1 MVHIS
6 EDSQKLELH
15 TTIVSDLQQLL
26 FLADTNDKVYLLIF
40 PPERTDQDAAS
51 SQIEYQQI
59 SKFCNLLSKYSTVC
73 ILTTSPDAA
82 RLHPYLENFVN
93 LKTWIAI
100 KSPVKTSLYQ
110 GKLPE
115 NHLALLIFTRY
126 KEALKHCKTRIQ
138 YTYCPF
144 CGKTT
149 KDYGGK
155 KHLYHAFGT
164 LMSDVW
170 RDLEF
175 NPYIDKEPL
184 LDRLQDIFG
193 IGLYKQIKIIDFTQC
208 NSLVSQF
215 ANQATFTEEPLE
227 LTNILESQL
236 IQGDCLEILRA
247 IPDNSIDFCF
257 ADPPYNLK
265 KKYQGYNDELEL
277 IEYFNWCDRWI
288 SELSRILKPGRTCA
302 ILNIPLW
309 AIRHYQHLCSI
320 LNYQSWI
327 VWEALGLPVRMI
339 MPAHYSILCF
349 SKGVSRPLPGLSFV
363 DYGNIQE
370 NSLLPLAESFCIRQ
384 SCISNRRHNNF
395 YDRKYLTDLWHDI
408 HRLKHNSRRVEH
420 PCQLPPLLMQRL
432 ISLFT
437 LPTEVILDC
446 FNGSGTSTL
455 TAQQLNR
462 RFIGIE
468 LSQQYHDLAIERH
481 RQLTQGQDPF
491 GRQTVTPTA
500 KNSRVQRVTK
510 QKYEVTKKQLQL
522 EIKSIAEGLG
532 RLPTRAEVEILSSNP
547 IEYFDRYF
555 INWGEACAAARTTG
569 MSEFPLTD
577 KSNQLQLEI
586 DFNTN

>member
-1 MVHIS
+1 MAHIS
-6 EDSQKLELH
+6 ENTQKLESDI
-15 TTIVSDLQQLL
+15 TIVSDLQYLT
-26 FLADTNDKVYLLIF
+26 FLADTEDKVYLLIF
-40 PPERTDQDAAS
+40 PPERTDQDGANS
-51 SQIEYQQI
+51 KLEYQQV
-59 SKFCNLLSKYSTVC
+59 SNFCNLLSEYSTVC
-73 ILTTSPDAA
+73 ILTTPPDAA
-82 RLHPYLENFVN
+82 RLQPYLEKFIN
-93 LKTWIAI
+93 LKLWIVI
-100 KSPVKTSLYQ
+100 KHPIKTSPFQ
-110 GKLPE
+110 SELPE

-126 KEALKHCKTRIQ
+126 KEALKHCKTRIK
-138 YTYCPF
+138 YSYCPF

-170 RDLEF
+170 RDIEF
-175 NPYIDKEPL
+175 TPYIDIEPL

-193 IGLYKQIKIIDFTQC
+193 IGLYKQIKVIDFTQC
-208 NSLVSQF
+208 NSLTSQF
-215 ANQATFTEEPLE
+215 ANHTTFENKPLE
-227 LTNILESQL
+227 VTDIPESQL

-247 IPDNSIDFCF
+247 IPDDSIDFCF

-265 KKYQGYNDELEL
+265 KTYQGYNDQLEL
-277 IEYFNWCDRWI
+277 IEYFAWCDRWL
-288 SELSRILKPGRTCA
+288 SELARILKPGRTCA
-302 ILNIPLW
+302 ILNIPLR
-309 AIRHYQHLCSI
+309 AIRHYQHLCSV

-349 SKGVSRPLPGLSFV
+349 SKGGSRHLPGLSFTSH
-363 DYGNIQE
+363 DNIE
-370 NSLLPLAESFCIRQ
+370 KNSLLPLAEFFCNRQ

-395 YDRKYLTDLWHDI
+395 YEQNYITDLWYDI
-408 HRLKHNSRRVEH
+408 HRLKHNSRRVDH

-437 LPTEVILDC
+437 LPNEVILDC

-491 GRQTVTPTA
+491 GKQTATPEA
-500 KNSRVQRVTK
+500 KNSRVQRIPK

-522 EIKSIAEGLG
+522 EVKRIAKELG

-547 IEYFDRYF
+547 IDYFDKYF

-569 MSEFPLTD
+569 MSEFPLIYESD
-577 KSNQLQLEI
+577 PLQLEI

>member
-1 MVHIS
+1 
-6 EDSQKLELH
+6 
-15 TTIVSDLQQLL
+15 
-26 FLADTNDKVYLLIF
+26 
-40 PPERTDQDAAS
+40 
-51 SQIEYQQI
+51 
-59 SKFCNLLSKYSTVC
+59 
-73 ILTTSPDAA
+73 
-82 RLHPYLENFVN
+82 
-93 LKTWIAI
+93 
-100 KSPVKTSLYQ
+100 
-110 GKLPE
+110 
-115 NHLALLIFTRY
+115 
-126 KEALKHCKTRIQ
+126 
-138 YTYCPF
+138 
-144 CGKTT
+144 
-149 KDYGGK
+149 
-155 KHLYHAFGT
+155 
-164 LMSDVW
+164 MSDVW
-170 RDLEF
+170 RDIEF
-175 NPYIDKEPL
+175 NPYIEIEPL
-184 LDRLQDIFG
+184 VNRLQDIFG
-193 IGLYKQIKIIDFTQC
+193 IRLYEEIKIIDFTQC
-208 NSLVSQF
+208 NSLASQYT
-215 ANQATFTEEPLE
+215 NYTRSENESLE
-227 LTNILESQL
+227 LTHILESQL
-236 IQGDCLEILRA
+236 IQGDCLEILRT

-265 KKYQGYNDELEL
+265 KTYQGYNDEVKL
-277 IEYFNWCDRWI
+277 IEYFAWCDRWI

-349 SKGVSRPLPGLSFV
+349 SKGVSRPLPGLSFTGN
-363 DYGNIQE
+363 GNIQE
-370 NSLLPLAESFCIRQ
+370 NSLLPFAEFFCTRQ

-468 LSQQYHDLAIERH
+468 LSQQYHDLAMERH

-491 GRQTVTPTA
+491 GKQTGTPTA
-500 KNSRVQRVTK
+500 KNSRVQRVPK

-522 EIKSIAEGLG
+522 EIKGIAEDLG
-532 RLPTRAEVEILSSNP
+532 RLPTRAEVEILSTNP
-547 IEYFDRYF
+547 IEYFDEYF

-577 KSNQLQLEI
+577 ESDRLQLEI
-586 DFNTN
+586 DFKTN

>member
-6 EDSQKLELH
+6 ENSQALKLH
-15 TTIVSDLQQLL
+15 TTIVSDLQQLE
-26 FLADTNDKVYLLIF
+26 FLADTNDKVYILIF
-40 PPERTDQDAAS
+40 PPERTDQDAAN

-59 SKFCNLLSKYSTVC
+59 SKFCNLLSEHSTIC
-73 ILTTSPDAA
+73 ILTTPPDAA
-82 RLHPYLENFVN
+82 RLQTYIEKFVN
-93 LKTWIAI
+93 LKLWIAI
-100 KSPVKTSLYQ
+100 KCPAKVSICQS
-110 GKLPE
+110 KLPE
-115 NHLALLIFTRY
+115 HHLALLIFTRY
-126 KEALKHCKTRIQ
+126 KGALKHCKTRIK
-138 YTYCPF
+138 YTYCPS

-170 RDLEF
+170 RDIEF
-175 NPYIDKEPL
+175 NPYIEIEPL
-184 LDRLQDIFG
+184 VNRLQDIFG
-193 IGLYKQIKIIDFTQC
+193 IRLYEEIKIIDFTQC
-208 NSLVSQF
+208 NSLASQYT
-215 ANQATFTEEPLE
+215 NYTRSENESLE
-227 LTNILESQL
+227 LTHILESQL
-236 IQGDCLEILRA
+236 IQGDCLEILRT

-265 KKYQGYNDELEL
+265 KTYQGYNDEVKL
-277 IEYFNWCDRWI
+277 IEYFAWCDRWI

-349 SKGVSRPLPGLSFV
+349 SKGVSRPLPGLSFTGN
-363 DYGNIQE
+363 GNIQE
-370 NSLLPLAESFCIRQ
+370 NSLLPFAEFFCTRQ

-468 LSQQYHDLAIERH
+468 LSQQYHDLAMERH

-491 GRQTVTPTA
+491 GKQTGTPTA
-500 KNSRVQRVTK
+500 KNSRVQRVPK

-522 EIKSIAEGLG
+522 EIKGIAEDLG
-532 RLPTRAEVEILSSNP
+532 RLPTRAEVEILSTNP
-547 IEYFDRYF
+547 IEYFDEYF

-577 KSNQLQLEI
+577 ESDRLQLEI